1 MSRGHWTTR
10 FVASVVAVGV
20 AAAVA
25 QATTAGSGG
34 GSSAERTASTAAR
47 VAQAPAVR
55 ADPTAAPP
63 ATATAKS
70 RPPSATTSSPPAAP
84 GPASATPGGG
94 PTILAGSVDL
104 IDAAD
109 TTGAIGLGGE
119 AGLAPDTVFA
129 DAFLPIAGRLTQF
142 RVYAFPAADGG
153 TLTFTVEIN
162 DIKTAITCTISAP
175 SRSCADLTHAVSAS
189 AGALIAVLVG
199 NSTGAFV
206 RDARWTAAY

>member
-34 GSSAERTASTAAR
+34 GSSAERTTATAVR
-47 VAQAPAVR
+47 AAQAPAVK
-55 ADPTAAPP
+55 AGPTAAVPT
-63 ATATAKS
+63 AATAKS

-84 GPASATPGGG
+84 GPTIATAGSG

-119 AGLAPDTVFA
+119 AALAPDTIFA

-162 DIKTAITCTISAP
+162 DLKTAITCTISAP
-175 SRSCADLTHAVSAS
+175 SRSCADLTHAVTAS
-189 AGALIAVLVG
+189 AGALVAVLVA
-199 NSTGAFV
+199 NTTGEFV
-206 RDARWTAAY
+206 RNVRWTASY